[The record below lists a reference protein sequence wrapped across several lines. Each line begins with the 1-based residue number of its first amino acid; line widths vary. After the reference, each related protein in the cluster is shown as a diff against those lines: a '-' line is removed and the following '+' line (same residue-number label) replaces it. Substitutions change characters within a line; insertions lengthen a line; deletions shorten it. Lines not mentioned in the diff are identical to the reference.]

1 MNDEVIEHGFSVEM
15 RSGEHAKSV
24 SQYEGDR
31 EGVLFE
37 GALGELE
44 ELGML
49 EEAVFTVRGAHGTLR
64 NDINEKEL
72 RQLASKDK
80 ADTEES

>member
-15 RSGEHAKSV
+15 RSGEHVKSI
-24 SQYEGDR
+24 SLSEGDR
-31 EGVLFE
+31 EAVLFE
-37 GALGELE
+37 GVLGELE

-49 EEAVFTVRGAHGTLR
+49 EEAVFTVRGAYGTLR
-64 NDINEKEL
+64 IDRNEKEL